1 MNELKLLDDAVAAGK
16 LTPAARDNM
25 TRWLI
30 EPGYHREAPAV
41 QELIDSERWDDL
53 QRCFWEVLPFG
64 TGGRRGPM
72 ADLGSATL
80 NPRTIGESAMGMA
93 RYVKQTKPAG
103 PWRVVIA
110 YDTRHRSTEF
120 ARIAAGIFAS
130 EGFTTY
136 LFDGHRST
144 PELSFAVRHLHCD
157 CGVMI
162 SASHNPPSDNGV
174 KAYWSHGGQVLPP
187 HDQGIIDAVADVGE
201 LPEVAF
207 AATVSSGGI
216 QMIGKAVDDA
226 YLDAVVSLS
235 LSPERDL
242 KVLYSPL
249 HGVGETSVA
258 ATLQRAGFSGLHLYE
273 PQRQP
278 DGNFSNVPDR
288 LPNPERPAVFPP
300 MVPRATELNS
310 DLIIASD
317 PDADRLGAMVRHHE
331 GDYVYVTGNQL
342 AALLIDYV
350 SQQRRAQGNLTPQHY
365 ILTTVITTPLVGAVA
380 RRAGLRVIDDLYVGF
395 KHIGDRMEAEG
406 PEKFVYACEE
416 SHGFLGG
423 THCRD
428 KDASI
433 AALWLC
439 EVAAEDKVC
448 GRTLLDR
455 LDGLYAVHGY
465 HVESQA
471 SLTREGADGQAA
483 IAAIM
488 AVLRESPPTE
498 LAGFQFREVRDFA
511 RHEIRSLPVN
521 QRIAALSE
529 PTGNLLIF
537 DTTRADASIKI
548 AVRPSGTEP
557 KIKFY
562 AYGRTAPVDQ
572 SQLKAVR
579 AAADRDLNLFLNA
592 WLAWI
597 NAHTSKES

>member
-1 MNELKLLDDAVAAGK
+1 MNELKQVDDVVAAGK
-16 LTPAARDNM
+16 LTPATRDNIA
-25 TRWLI
+25 RWLT
-30 EPGYHREAPAV
+30 EPGYYREAPAV
-41 QELIDSERWDDL
+41 KALIDAEQWDEL

-72 ADLGSATL
+72 ADLGTATL
-80 NPRTIGESAMGMA
+80 NPRTVGESAMGMA

-110 YDTRHRSTEF
+110 YDTRHRSQEF
-120 ARIAAGIFAS
+120 AQRVAGIFTA
-130 EGFTTY
+130 EGFTTF

-144 PELSFAVRHLHCD
+144 PELSFAVRYLQCD
-157 CGVMI
+157 TGVMI

-187 HDQGIIDAVADVGE
+187 HDQGIIDAVANVGE
-201 LPEVAF
+201 LPDVNF
-207 AATVSSGGI
+207 AATVKSGGI
-216 QMIGKAVDDA
+216 QMIGPSVDDA

-235 LSPERDL
+235 LSSERDL
-242 KVLYSPL
+242 TILYSPL

-258 ATLQRAGFSGLHLYE
+258 ATLQRAGFTGLHLYE

-278 DGNFSNVPDR
+278 DGDFSNVPDH

-300 MVPRATELNS
+300 MVPRAKELNA

-317 PDADRLGAMVRHHE
+317 PDADRLGAMVRDAA
-331 GDYVYVTGNQL
+331 GDYIYVTGNQL
-342 AALLIDYV
+342 GALLIDYV
-350 SQQRRAQGNLTPQHY
+350 TEQRKSQGTLTPEHY
-365 ILTTVITTPLVGAVA
+365 LLTTVITTPLVPAVG

-395 KHIGDRMEAEG
+395 KFIGARMEAEG
-406 PEKFVYACEE
+406 PDQFVYACEE

-423 THCRD
+423 QHCRD

-439 EVAAEDKVC
+439 EAAAEDKRR

-455 LDGLYAVHGY
+455 LDDLYVVYGY

-471 SLTREGADGQAA
+471 SLVREGADGQAA
-483 IAAIM
+483 ITKIM
-488 AVLRESPPTE
+488 SVLRESPPRE
-498 LAGFQFREVRDFA
+498 LAGFEFREVRDFG
-511 RHEIRSLPVN
+511 RHESRMLPEN
-521 QRIAALSE
+521 QRVADVPQ

-537 DTTRADASIKI
+537 DTLRGNDRIRI
-548 AVRPSGTEP
+548 AARPSGTEP

-562 AYGRTAPVDQ
+562 VYGQAAPVE
-572 SQLKAVR
+572 LPELPAVR
-579 AAADRDLNLFLNA
+579 QQTDADLAAFLQA
-592 WLAWI
+592 WLKWI
-597 NAHTSKES
+597 DEHTT